1 MQTFRKLP
9 KAKPARAQKMA
20 GIIGRRWQESSLVR
34 NARLGSESIRLRKAI
49 LSLMGYSQ
57 RMAPERDSVTEPAAL
72 FAEAVSIMHRL
83 RAPGGCPWD
92 REQTFDSI
100 QSYTLEET
108 YEVFDA
114 IDRQDWRDLSDELGD
129 LLLQV
134 LFYSEMA
141 AEVGH
146 FSIADVVSG
155 LNRKLVRRHPHV
167 FGDEA
172 AAAAGNGIS
181 TDLPTSGIDST
192 QVLRNWEAI
201 KRAEKADRPTT
212 ESRLDSVQRSLPA
225 LVEARKLGSRARKSG
240 FDWPDTEGLFSK
252 LQEETAELREALES
266 EARHQQPRNH
276 GPQHDSAA
284 DAQPPAAV
292 ISEIGDLLFT
302 AVNLARHLNV
312 DPEFALRHTNAK
324 FRRRFAQMETSAPA
338 PLEELSSGQ
347 LEQLWNQAKMAEAAS
362 SKASS

>member
-1 MQTFRKLP
+1 
-9 KAKPARAQKMA
+9 
-20 GIIGRRWQESSLVR
+20 
-34 NARLGSESIRLRKAI
+34 
-49 LSLMGYSQ
+49 
-57 RMAPERDSVTEPAAL
+57 MAPEHDSVSQPAAL

-134 LFYSEMA
+134 LFYSEIA

-146 FSIADVVSG
+146 FSITDVLSG

-167 FGDEA
+167 FGEEA

-181 TDLPTSGIDST
+181 PDLPTSGIDST

-201 KRAEKADRPTT
+201 KQVEKADRPKT
-212 ESRLDSVQRSLPA
+212 ESRLDAVPRSMPA

-240 FDWPDTEGLFSK
+240 FDWPDLEGLFSK
-252 LQEETAELREALES
+252 LQEETAELREALET
-266 EARHQQPRNH
+266 EARSRRPEHQT
-276 GPQHDSAA
+276 PQHPPAA

-302 AVNLARHLNV
+302 AVNLARHLNI

-324 FRRRFAQMETSAPA
+324 FRRRFSQMETAAPA
-338 PLEELSSGQ
+338 PLEELSSAQ
-347 LEQLWNQAKMAEAAS
+347 LEQLWNQAKMAEAVS
-362 SKASS
+362 SKTRDC